1 METLEQKIKEELLRY
16 QKEKQNKERKWIIFR
31 SKLSNS
37 FIIVLILLY
46 MFQQISVDMVLGW
59 GSIIATL
66 TTLWNYFKD
75 TNKKENNKR
84 VLGMALGIIVLA
96 LTGDFGGYLIY
107 K

>member
-1 METLEQKIKEELLRY
+1 MELEQKIQEELIRY
-16 QKEKQNKERKWIIFR
+16 QQAKIKKARRWIILR

-37 FIIVLILLY
+37 FIIILILLY
-46 MFQQISVDMVLGW
+46 MFQIISVDMVLGW
-59 GSIIATL
+59 GSIVATL

-75 TNKKENNKR
+75 TNKKENKKR